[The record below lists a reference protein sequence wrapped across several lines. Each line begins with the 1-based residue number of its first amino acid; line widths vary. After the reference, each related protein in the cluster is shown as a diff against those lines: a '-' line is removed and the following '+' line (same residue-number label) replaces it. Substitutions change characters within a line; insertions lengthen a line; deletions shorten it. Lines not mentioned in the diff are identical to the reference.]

1 MMIYDYI
8 IPQELQTNSFIVSL
22 NRKFKECGKLTP
34 RQYEALQDM
43 LDIDLDLD
51 FYTDIKYEINENYIN
66 DYTQLINKLKKT
78 NFRKAKTKNN
88 CIRAIQSIIEGKPRF
103 SLIMGILVGYNYRRR
118 RY

>member
-22 NRKFKECGKLTP
+22 NRQFKECGKLTP

-43 LDIDLDLD
+43 LDIDLD